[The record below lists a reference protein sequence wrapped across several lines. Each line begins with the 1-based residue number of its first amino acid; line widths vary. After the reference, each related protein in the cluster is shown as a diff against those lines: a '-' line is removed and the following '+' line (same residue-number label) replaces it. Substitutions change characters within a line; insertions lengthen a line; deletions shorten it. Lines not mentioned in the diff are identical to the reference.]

1 MLVWVIG
8 AGGMLGSAIARHAR
22 RSGAEVVDLPPVPW
36 TDPDATARLLE
47 AEAARFS
54 GQAGGRP
61 WAVFWAAGAS
71 VVASDEQQ
79 TSAEL
84 AMVDAVTGALARHRP
99 SGPGAFFLTSS
110 AGGLY
115 AGSGNPPFGISTA
128 VNPISPYGRL
138 KQTQEQRAA
147 ERLQDTVPVVLG
159 RYSNLYGPGHR
170 AGKQQGLIPLLCR
183 ATLQRTPLN
192 LYVSMDTVRDY
203 LYVDDAAAMAWQVT
217 QTALGE
223 HGAEPLTEI
232 LASGQPATVAEVIA
246 TVQNVA
252 HRRVPL
258 ALGTD
263 ASARHQA
270 TDLRLVPTVTLDGL
284 TPLPNGI
291 KRVFDAIVGRAA

>member
-1 MLVWVIG
+1 MLAWVIG

-22 RSGAEVVDLPPVPW
+22 QSGAEIVTMPPVPW
-36 TDPDATARLLE
+36 TDPVATAALLQS
-47 AEAARFS
+47 EAASMATR
-54 GQAGGRP
+54 AGGQP

-84 AMVDAVTGALARHRP
+84 AMVDAVTQALAQNRP
-99 SGPGAFFLTSS
+99 AGPGAFFLTSS

-115 AGSGNPPFGISTA
+115 AGSENPPFGISTP
-128 VNPISPYGRL
+128 VLPISPYGHL
-138 KQTQEQRAA
+138 KQAQEQRTI
-147 ERLQDTVPVVLG
+147 EVLHDTVPVVLG

-203 LYVDDAAAMAWQVT
+203 LYVDDAAAMAWHVT
-217 QTALGE
+217 ETALAVQ
-223 HGAEPLTEI
+223 GAKPRTEI

-270 TDLRLVPTVTLDGL
+270 TDLRLVPTVPLDGL